1 MTDLLSRL
9 FLQIEPRSGSSDH
22 YHLFTGRKH
31 VLSPHDELYTLTILT
46 FALIVPPCPPAFQFK
61 LFASAASFFLLSSRN
76 HSHTSASSVAFTSSH
91 LTLPGGCQLSSLTR
105 PLLLLPAPAYI
116 TMTMMLH
123 QSKRRN
129 ALRRPFTNTYQDDD
143 SYHTIL
149 FNYNPSALKGSFW

>member
-105 PLLLLPAPAYI
+105 PLLLSPAPSSCSC
-116 TMTMMLH
+116 LH
-123 QSKRRN
+123 NHDHDAASKQKEERL
-129 ALRRPFTNTYQDDD
+129 APPFHKHI
-143 SYHTIL
+143 SR
-149 FNYNPSALKGSFW
+149 